1 MLICCL
7 TSNPF
12 LTKSNVFNLIHIYHG
27 RLSTEDLRRAAA
39 NYENKIFHGAN
50 SQAILL
56 YPLLADQLIRYA
68 TFTLVCL
75 RHTYAYGVHI
85 INMDLAF
92 REQKGLL
99 VCTPHVNFPLASKAS
114 IYLSQTMMPF
124 HKVWEGYSRLIPS
137 TIGCLRALPKIPISC
152 LRSRLLQMYD
162 FYRILSMGLA
172 HH

>member
-1 MLICCL
+1 
-7 TSNPF
+7 
-12 LTKSNVFNLIHIYHG
+12 VFNLIHIYHG

-92 REQKGLL
+92 RKQKGLL
-99 VCTPHVNFPLASKAS
+99 VCTTHVNFPLAFKAS
-114 IYLSQTMMPF
+114 IYLSI
-124 HKVWEGYSRLIPS
+124 Y
-137 TIGCLRALPKIPISC
+137 LR
-152 LRSRLLQMYD
+152 Q
-162 FYRILSMGLA
+162 
-172 HH
+172 